1 MMRNVR
7 VEDITADEIP
17 LQRELRAATIM
28 RALLCI
34 VGTRLAI
41 ADARQE
47 DIPIFCTLCEYC
59 GVDRAWAIALQAG
72 MVDLLPCVLS
82 NLIYLTFIIIIQ
94 AGMFM
99 HMRWWFT

>member
-1 MMRNVR
+1 MRNVR

-28 RALLCI
+28 RALLRA

-41 ADARQE
+41 AVASTQRGQDRIRRQE

-72 MVDLLPCVLS
+72 MVDLLPCILS
-82 NLIYLTFIIIIQ
+82 NF
-94 AGMFM
+94 
-99 HMRWWFT
+99 